1 MSEGGLRLGALREH
15 LRGSLWFLP
24 TVAVVVALV
33 GGAALT
39 RVAFEPEGLFA
50 DLVFGGGPAG
60 ARGVLETIA
69 GSVITITSVTFSLTA
84 VALTNASSQYSP
96 RVLRTFLRD
105 RGNQVVLATYLGTFA
120 YCVVV
125 LRTIRTGD
133 DAAAAF
139 VPRLALTGGLVLSLA
154 SLAALVYFIH
164 HITQSLRVETILS
177 SVQRETQEAA
187 GRSQRGR
194 RTDAAPPAPPAHAA
208 PLHASGSGYLQAT
221 SPAAL
226 VAAARRCDAEVWYR
240 RAPGEQVTE
249 GTVLAWA
256 WRSSGALSADDRAAL
271 ERCAQSSVQLGNER
285 TLASDVAFGL
295 RQLVDIA
302 VKALS
307 PGVNDPTTAVDALGH
322 LAVVLVD
329 LASRPLGSAEHLDD
343 DGRLRVGVPGPT
355 FADHLALGCD
365 QIARY
370 GAGDLTVVRAL
381 LRLLE
386 DVGSQ
391 VGDDAR
397 RAAVAERIGLVL
409 ERASRDL
416 PFERER
422 AAAAEAAEVA
432 RTALRGGAPVPASP
446 VL

>member
-1 MSEGGLRLGALREH
+1 MNGNGLRLSALREH
-15 LRGSLWFLP
+15 LRGSLWFFP

-39 RVAFEPEGLFA
+39 RVAFESEGLLA
-50 DLVFGGGPAG
+50 DLVFGGGPEG

-84 VALTNASSQYSP
+84 IALTNASSQYSP

-105 RGNQVVLATYLGTFA
+105 RGNQVVLSTYLATFA

-177 SVQRETQEAA
+177 NVQRETQEAA
-187 GRSQRGR
+187 ARSQRGT
-194 RTDAAPPAPPAHAA
+194 RTDAPPPAPPAHAA
-208 PLHASGSGYLQAT
+208 VLTASGSGYLQAT
-221 SPAAL
+221 SPAPL
-226 VAAARRCDAEVWYR
+226 VAAARGCDAVVWYR
-240 RAPGEQVTE
+240 RAPGEQVTQ

-256 WRSSGALSADDRAAL
+256 WRSSGLLSAAEL
-271 ERCAQSSVQLGNER
+271 ETLEGCASSSVQLGNER
-285 TLASDVAFGL
+285 TLTDDVTFGL
-295 RQLVDIA
+295 RQLVDVA

-322 LAVVLVD
+322 LAVALAD
-329 LASRPLGSAEHLDD
+329 LASLPLGSAEHLDE
-343 DGRLRVGVPGPT
+343 DGIVRVGVPGPT
-355 FADHLALGCD
+355 FADHVALSCD

-381 LRLLE
+381 LRLLD
-386 DVGSQ
+386 DVAAR
-391 VGDDAR
+391 VCDDR
-397 RAAVAERIGLVL
+397 RRTAVADRIELVL
-409 ERASRDL
+409 ERARSEL
-416 PFERER
+416 ALEHERT
-422 AAAAEAAEVA
+422 AAAEAAGVT
-432 RTALRGGAPVPASP
+432 RTTLRGGAPVPASP